1 MRTRG
6 RDRGRET
13 EAEKQ
18 KKNSHYVVCDNYVTM
33 SDGTGIVHIAPAF
46 GEDDSRLGRKY
57 DLPYLQFVDGAG
69 NMTEETE
76 FAGVF
81 IKKADPLIHNSK
93 GILIKCVLRSVKLVN
108 ICI

>member
-1 MRTRG
+1 MKLYMHVQRQ
-6 RDRGRET
+6 
-13 EAEKQ
+13 KQ
-18 KKNSHYVVCDNYVTM
+18 RSRRKNSHYVVCDNYVTM

-76 FAGVF
+76 FAGCVYSSRRQ
-81 IKKADPLIHNSK
+81 IHLS
-93 GILIKCVLRSVKLVN
+93 LMS
-108 ICI
+108 